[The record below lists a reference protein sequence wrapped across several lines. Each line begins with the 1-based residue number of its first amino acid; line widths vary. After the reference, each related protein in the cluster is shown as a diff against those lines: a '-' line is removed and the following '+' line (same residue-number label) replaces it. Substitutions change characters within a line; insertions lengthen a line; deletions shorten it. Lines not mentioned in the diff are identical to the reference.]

1 MSDKIF
7 AVAVDGP
14 SGAGKS
20 TLAKA
25 VAAELGIV
33 YVDTGAIYRSIG
45 CYMHDHQI
53 DPHDAQ
59 AVAAALPQVRIQ
71 IRYGADGLQRMI
83 LNDEDVTDRIR
94 LPEMSK
100 FASAVSA
107 IPAVRAFLLDMQRDM
122 AKQHSVIMDGRDIGT
137 VVLPDADVKIYLT
150 AGADVRAQ
158 RRMKELAERGT
169 PRPYDEVL
177 HEIEER
183 DWADTHREIAPLR
196 RAEDAVLVDTS
207 AMDFDESRRA
217 ILDVIRSE
225 RWLKREYRGI
235 SSTES
240 SISSILRP
248 LFSLCSTR
256 CAPRGGSTCRRRGR
270 RSSAPTTAAL
280 SDPYPARSSRFRAAL
295 SHLRVMAKQPA
306 AAGPRARLAILRRD
320 RASFAVDR
328 GHCGHAR
335 VP

>member
-7 AVAVDGP
+7 AVGGRRTVRRRQEH
-14 SGAGKS
+14 AGQS
-20 TLAKA
+20 RGG
-25 VAAELGIV
+25 ELGIV

-158 RRMKELAERGT
+158 RRMKELA
-169 PRPYDEVL
+169 
-177 HEIEER
+177 
-183 DWADTHREIAPLR
+183 
-196 RAEDAVLVDTS
+196 
-207 AMDFDESRRA
+207 
-217 ILDVIRSE
+217 
-225 RWLKREYRGI
+225 
-235 SSTES
+235 
-240 SISSILRP
+240 
-248 LFSLCSTR
+248 
-256 CAPRGGSTCRRRGR
+256 
-270 RSSAPTTAAL
+270 
-280 SDPYPARSSRFRAAL
+280 
-295 SHLRVMAKQPA
+295 
-306 AAGPRARLAILRRD
+306 RARYAPPL
-320 RASFAVDR
+320 
-328 GHCGHAR
+328 
-335 VP
+335 